1 MEKEIKKAKF
11 YSPLKVF
18 MTKAK
23 NFILNM
29 NQYRNTHFR
38 LLNHTKIN
46 YKKFMERQII
56 KSDSFGK
63 VICIYTAYPKTN
75 RRQDLGNVCSIHE
88 KYFEDAMVE
97 YGKLGDDDMR
107 NIPLVIYRYGG
118 VDHENPRVDIDVVS
132 IDDDTDKIVD
142 LLKELIEEVIK

>member
-1 MEKEIKKAKF
+1 MIKTAKF
-11 YSPLKVF
+11 FSPLRVF
-18 MTKAK
+18 MTKTK

-46 YKKFMERQII
+46 YKKYMERQII
-56 KSDSFGK
+56 KSDTFGR
-63 VICIYTAYPKTN
+63 VVCIYTAYPKTN
-75 RRQDLGNVCSIHE
+75 RKQDLGNVCSIHE

-97 YGKLGDDDMR
+97 FGKLGDDNMK

-118 VDHENPRVDIDVVS
+118 VDHENPRVDIEVISIDNS
-132 IDDDTDKIVD
+132 IDDVVKLLVEKI
-142 LLKELIEEVIK
+142 KEVL

>member
-1 MEKEIKKAKF
+1 MIKTAKF
-11 YSPLKVF
+11 FSPLRVF

-46 YKKFMERQII
+46 YKKYMERQII
-56 KSDSFGK
+56 KSDTFGR
-63 VICIYTAYPKTN
+63 VVCIYTAYPKTN
-75 RRQDLGNVCSIHE
+75 RKQDLGNVCSIHE

-97 YGKLGDDDMR
+97 FGKLGDDNMK

-118 VDHENPRVDIDVVS
+118 VDPENPRVDIEVISIDNS
-132 IDDDTDKIVD
+132 IDD
-142 LLKELIEEVIK
+142 VIKLLVEKIKEVL

>member
-1 MEKEIKKAKF
+1 MIKTAKF
-11 YSPLKVF
+11 FSPLRVF

-46 YKKFMERQII
+46 YKKYMEHQII
-56 KSDSFGK
+56 KSDTFGR
-63 VICIYTAYPKTN
+63 VVCIYTAYPKTN
-75 RRQDLGNVCSIHE
+75 RKQDLGNVCSIHE

-97 YGKLGDDDMR
+97 FGKLGDDNMK

-118 VDHENPRVDIDVVS
+118 VDPENPRVDIEVISIDNS
-132 IDDDTDKIVD
+132 IDDVVKLLVEKI
-142 LLKELIEEVIK
+142 KEVL

>member
-1 MEKEIKKAKF
+1 MIKTAKF
-11 YSPLKVF
+11 FSPLRVF

-46 YKKFMERQII
+46 YKKYMERQII
-56 KSDSFGK
+56 KSDTFGR
-63 VICIYTAYPKTN
+63 VVCIYTAYPKTN
-75 RRQDLGNVCSIHE
+75 RKQDLGNVCSIHE

-97 YGKLGDDDMR
+97 FGKLGDDNMK

-118 VDHENPRVDIDVVS
+118 VDPENPRVDIEVISIDNS
-132 IDDDTDKIVD
+132 IDDVVELLVEKI
-142 LLKELIEEVIK
+142 KEVL

>member
-1 MEKEIKKAKF
+1 MIKTAKF
-11 YSPLKVF
+11 FSPLRVF

-46 YKKFMERQII
+46 YKKYMERQII
-56 KSDSFGK
+56 QSDTFGR
-63 VICIYTAYPKTN
+63 VVCIYTAYPKTN
-75 RRQDLGNVCSIHE
+75 RKQDLGNVCSIHE

-97 YGKLGDDDMR
+97 FGKLGDDNMK

-118 VDHENPRVDIDVVS
+118 VDHENPRVDIEVIS
-132 IDDDTDKIVD
+132 IDDSIDNVVELLVEKI
-142 LLKELIEEVIK
+142 KEVL

>member
-1 MEKEIKKAKF
+1 MIKTAKF
-11 YSPLKVF
+11 FSPLRVF

-46 YKKFMERQII
+46 YKKYMERQII
-56 KSDSFGK
+56 KSDTFGR
-63 VICIYTAYPKTN
+63 VVCIYTAYPKTN
-75 RRQDLGNVCSIHE
+75 RKQDLGNVCSIHE

-97 YGKLGDDDMR
+97 FGKLGDDNMK

-118 VDHENPRVDIDVVS
+118 VDPENPRVDIEVISIDNS
-132 IDDDTDKIVD
+132 IDDVVKLLVEKI
-142 LLKELIEEVIK
+142 KEVL

>member
-1 MEKEIKKAKF
+1 MIKTAKF
-11 YSPLKVF
+11 FSPLRVF

-46 YKKFMERQII
+46 YKKYMERQII
-56 KSDSFGK
+56 KSDTFGR
-63 VICIYTAYPKTN
+63 VVCIYTAYLKTN
-75 RRQDLGNVCSIHE
+75 RKQDLGNVCSIHE

-97 YGKLGDDDMR
+97 FGKLGDDNMK
-107 NIPLVIYRYGG
+107 NIPIVIYRYGG
-118 VDHENPRVDIDVVS
+118 VDPENPRVDIEVISIDNS
-132 IDDDTDKIVD
+132 IDDVVKLLVEKI
-142 LLKELIEEVIK
+142 KEVL

>member
-1 MEKEIKKAKF
+1 MIKTAKF
-11 YSPLKVF
+11 FSPLRVF

-46 YKKFMERQII
+46 YKKYMERQII
-56 KSDSFGK
+56 KSDTFGRL
-63 VICIYTAYPKTN
+63 VCIYTAYPKTN
-75 RRQDLGNVCSIHE
+75 RKQDLGNVCSIHE

-97 YGKLGDDDMR
+97 FGKLGDDNMK

-118 VDHENPRVDIDVVS
+118 VDPENPRVDIEVISIDNS
-132 IDDDTDKIVD
+132 IDDVVKLLVEKI
-142 LLKELIEEVIK
+142 KEVL

>member
-1 MEKEIKKAKF
+1 MIKTAKF
-11 YSPLKVF
+11 FSPLRVF

-46 YKKFMERQII
+46 YKKYMERQII
-56 KSDSFGK
+56 KSDTFGR
-63 VICIYTAYPKTN
+63 VVCIYTAYPKTN
-75 RRQDLGNVCSIHE
+75 RKQDLGNVCSIHE

-97 YGKLGDDDMR
+97 FGKLGDDNMK

-118 VDHENPRVDIDVVS
+118 VDPENPRVDIEVIS
-132 IDDDTDKIVD
+132 IDNSIDNVVELLVEKI
-142 LLKELIEEVIK
+142 KEVL

>member
-1 MEKEIKKAKF
+1 MIKTAKF
-11 YSPLKVF
+11 FSPLRVF

-46 YKKFMERQII
+46 YKKYMEHQII
-56 KSDSFGK
+56 KSDTFGR
-63 VICIYTAYPKTN
+63 VVCVYTAYPKTN
-75 RRQDLGNVCSIHE
+75 RKQDLGNVCSIHE

-97 YGKLGDDDMR
+97 FGKLGDDNMK

-118 VDHENPRVDIDVVS
+118 VDSENPRVDIEVISIDNS
-132 IDDDTDKIVD
+132 IDDVVKLLVEKI
-142 LLKELIEEVIK
+142 KEVL

>member
-1 MEKEIKKAKF
+1 MIKTAKF
-11 YSPLKVF
+11 FSPLRVF

-46 YKKFMERQII
+46 YKKYMERQII
-56 KSDSFGK
+56 KSDTFGR
-63 VICIYTAYPKTN
+63 VVCIYTAYPKTN
-75 RRQDLGNVCSIHE
+75 RKQDLGNVCSIHE

-97 YGKLGDDDMR
+97 FGKLGDDNMK

-118 VDHENPRVDIDVVS
+118 VDPENPRVDIEVISIDNS
-132 IDDDTDKIVD
+132 IDDVVKVLVEKI
-142 LLKELIEEVIK
+142 KEVL

>member
-1 MEKEIKKAKF
+1 MIKTAKF
-11 YSPLKVF
+11 FSPLRVF

-46 YKKFMERQII
+46 YKKYMERQII
-56 KSDSFGK
+56 KSDTFGR
-63 VICIYTAYPKTN
+63 VVCIYTAYPKTN
-75 RRQDLGNVCSIHE
+75 RKQDLGNVCSIHE

-97 YGKLGDDDMR
+97 FGKLGDDNMK

-118 VDHENPRVDIDVVS
+118 VDPKNPRVDIEVIS
-132 IDDDTDKIVD
+132 IDDSIDNVVELLVEKI
-142 LLKELIEEVIK
+142 KEVL

>member
-1 MEKEIKKAKF
+1 MIKTAKF
-11 YSPLKVF
+11 FSPLRVF

-46 YKKFMERQII
+46 YKKYMERQII
-56 KSDSFGK
+56 KSDTFGR
-63 VICIYTAYPKTN
+63 VVCIYTAYPKTN
-75 RRQDLGNVCSIHE
+75 RKQDLGNVCSIHE

-97 YGKLGDDDMR
+97 FGKLGDDNMK

-118 VDHENPRVDIDVVS
+118 VDPENPRVDIEVISIDNSRDDVV
-132 IDDDTDKIVD
+132 K
-142 LLKELIEEVIK
+142 LLVEKSKEVL

>member
-1 MEKEIKKAKF
+1 MIKTAKF
-11 YSPLKVF
+11 FSPLRVF

-46 YKKFMERQII
+46 YKKYMERQIM
-56 KSDSFGK
+56 KSDTFGR
-63 VICIYTAYPKTN
+63 VVCIYTAYPKTN
-75 RRQDLGNVCSIHE
+75 RKQDLGNVCSIHE

-97 YGKLGDDDMR
+97 FGKLGDDNMK

-118 VDHENPRVDIDVVS
+118 VDPENPRVDIEVISIDNS
-132 IDDDTDKIVD
+132 IDDVVE
-142 LLKELIEEVIK
+142 LLIEKIKEVL

>member
-1 MEKEIKKAKF
+1 MIKTAKF
-11 YSPLKVF
+11 FSPLRVF

-46 YKKFMERQII
+46 YKKYMERQII
-56 KSDSFGK
+56 KSDTFGR
-63 VICIYTAYPKTN
+63 VVCIYTAYPKTN
-75 RRQDLGNVCSIHE
+75 RKQDLGNVCSIHE

-97 YGKLGDDDMR
+97 FGKLGDDNMK
-107 NIPLVIYRYGG
+107 NIPIVIYRYGG
-118 VDHENPRVDIDVVS
+118 VDPENPRVDIEVISIDNS
-132 IDDDTDKIVD
+132 IDDVVKLLVEKI
-142 LLKELIEEVIK
+142 KEVL

>member
-1 MEKEIKKAKF
+1 MIKTAKF
-11 YSPLKVF
+11 FSPLRVF

-46 YKKFMERQII
+46 YKKYMERQII
-56 KSDSFGK
+56 KADTFGR
-63 VICIYTAYPKTN
+63 VVCVYTAYPKTN
-75 RRQDLGNVCSIHE
+75 RKQDLGNVCSIHE

-97 YGKLGDDDMR
+97 FGKLGDDNMK

-118 VDHENPRVDIDVVS
+118 VDHENPRVDIEVISIDNS
-132 IDDDTDKIVD
+132 IDDVVKLLVEKI
-142 LLKELIEEVIK
+142 KEVL

>member
-1 MEKEIKKAKF
+1 MIKTAKF
-11 YSPLKVF
+11 FSPLRVF

-46 YKKFMERQII
+46 YKKYMERQII
-56 KSDSFGK
+56 KSDTFGR
-63 VICIYTAYPKTN
+63 VVCIYTAYPKTN
-75 RRQDLGNVCSIHE
+75 RKQDLGNVCSIHE

-97 YGKLGDDDMR
+97 FGKLGDDNMK

-118 VDHENPRVDIDVVS
+118 VDHENPRVDIEVISIDNS
-132 IDDDTDKIVD
+132 IDDVVKLLVEKI
-142 LLKELIEEVIK
+142 KEVL

>member
-1 MEKEIKKAKF
+1 MIKTAKF
-11 YSPLKVF
+11 FSPLRVF

-46 YKKFMERQII
+46 YKKYMERQII
-56 KSDSFGK
+56 KSDTFGR
-63 VICIYTAYPKTN
+63 VVCIYTAYPKTN
-75 RRQDLGNVCSIHE
+75 RKQDLGNVCSIHE

-97 YGKLGDDDMR
+97 FGKLGDDNMK

-118 VDHENPRVDIDVVS
+118 VDHENPRVDIEVIS
-132 IDDDTDKIVD
+132 IDDSIDNVVELLVEKI
-142 LLKELIEEVIK
+142 KEVL